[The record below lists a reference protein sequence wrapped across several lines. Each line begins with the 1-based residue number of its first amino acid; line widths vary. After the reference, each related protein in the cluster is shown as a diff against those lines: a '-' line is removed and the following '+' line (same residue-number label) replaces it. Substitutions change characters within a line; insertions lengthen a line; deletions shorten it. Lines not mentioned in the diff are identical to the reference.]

1 MKNKSLIFILSFLLV
16 LSIIFGGY
24 FAYKYYSGKDKT
36 NMNNNTIDKDTVNNL
51 YSFLGNVEYG
61 LYFSKGVKETDDE
74 VVLLALYNYSKY
86 KNISFNTSLVVS
98 DEGKLNNIRVYDDAE
113 ISWKSV
119 DVSSLDETLGKVSKI
134 DLKNY
139 IKQGLNVDINTLNKE
154 CISYLDTTKRVCDL
168 KDFYVLGHIE
178 GDGASYTLNR
188 QMLRYE
194 VVDDK
199 LYIYDTA
206 VIIKSYKG
214 MACYLT
220 SFDSTD
226 NNNCYSK
233 GENDNIINK
242 YMGNTEYKH
251 VFIKT
256 RDNSYK
262 YSESIKIK

>member
-1 MKNKSLIFILSFLLV
+1 M
-16 LSIIFGGY
+16 Y
-24 FAYKYYSGKDKT
+24 
-36 NMNNNTIDKDTVNNL
+36 
-51 YSFLGNVEYG
+51 
-61 LYFSKGVKETDDE
+61 
-74 VVLLALYNYSKY
+74 
-86 KNISFNTSLVVS
+86 
-98 DEGKLNNIRVYDDAE
+98 
-113 ISWKSV
+113 
-119 DVSSLDETLGKVSKI
+119 
-134 DLKNY
+134 
-139 IKQGLNVDINTLNKE
+139 

-168 KDFYVLGHIE
+168 KDFYVLGHIAS
-178 GDGASYTLNR
+178 DGASYTLNR

-220 SFDSTD
+220 SFDGAD

>member
-36 NMNNNTIDKDTVNNL
+36 NLNNNTIDKDTVNNL

-113 ISWKSV
+113 LSWKSV
-119 DVSSLDETLGKVSKI
+119 DVSSLDETLGKVLKI

-139 IKQGLNVDINTLNKE
+139 IKQRLNIDINTLNKE
-154 CISYLDTTKRVCDL
+154 CI
-168 KDFYVLGHIE
+168 
-178 GDGASYTLNR
+178 
-188 QMLRYE
+188 
-194 VVDDK
+194 
-199 LYIYDTA
+199 
-206 VIIKSYKG
+206 
-214 MACYLT
+214 
-220 SFDSTD
+220 
-226 NNNCYSK
+226 
-233 GENDNIINK
+233 
-242 YMGNTEYKH
+242 
-251 VFIKT
+251 VFLI
-256 RDNSYK
+256 
-262 YSESIKIK
+262 

>member
-16 LSIIFGGY
+16 LAIIFGGY
-24 FAYKYYSGKDKT
+24 FAYKYYSGEDRT
-36 NMNNNTIDKDTVNNL
+36 NLNNNTIDKDTVDNL
-51 YSFLGNVEYG
+51 YGFLGNTEYG
-61 LYFSKGVKETDDE
+61 FYFSKGIKAKDDE

-98 DEGKLNNIRVYDDAE
+98 DEGKLNNIRVYDDAKG
-113 ISWKSV
+113 SWKSV
-119 DVSSLDETLGKVSKI
+119 DVSNLDETSGKVLKS

-139 IKQGLNVDINTLNKE
+139 IKQRLNIDINTLSKE
-154 CISYLDTTKRVCDL
+154 CISYLDTTIRVCDL

-178 GDGASYTLNR
+178 SDGASYTLNR

-220 SFDSTD
+220 SFDGAD

-251 VFIKT
+251 IFIKT
-256 RDNSYK
+256 SDNSYK